1 MEQRPITQIMSF
13 FQEQLDLLEGVA
25 KIIVDLVKAASEP
38 TIPSNYRNNRE
49 AYRKDLWTLDNKTF
63 QKNLKN
69 GKYK

>member
-1 MEQRPITQIMSF
+1 MGGLVLI
-13 FQEQLDLLEGVA
+13 GVIW
-25 KIIVDLVKAASEP
+25 IIVDLIKAANEP
-38 TIPSNYRNNRE
+38 TISSNYRNNRE

>member
-1 MEQRPITQIMSF
+1 MGGLVLIGIIW
-13 FQEQLDLLEGVA
+13 
-25 KIIVDLVKAASEP
+25 IIVDLVKAASEP

-49 AYRKDLWTLDNKTF
+49 AYRKDLYTLDSKEF

>member
-1 MEQRPITQIMSF
+1 MGGLVLIGIIW
-13 FQEQLDLLEGVA
+13 
-25 KIIVDLVKAASEP
+25 IIVDLVKAASEP

-49 AYRKDLWTLDNKTF
+49 EYRKDLWTLDNKTF

>member
-1 MEQRPITQIMSF
+1 MGGLILI
-13 FQEQLDLLEGVA
+13 GIIW
-25 KIIVDLVKAASEP
+25 IIVDLVKAASES

-49 AYRKDLWTLDNKTF
+49 LYEKDLWTLDSKTF

>member
-1 MEQRPITQIMSF
+1 MGGLILI
-13 FQEQLDLLEGVA
+13 GIVW
-25 KIIVDLVKAASEP
+25 IIVDLVKVASEP

>member
-1 MEQRPITQIMSF
+1 MGGLILIGVIWIIF
-13 FQEQLDLLEGVA
+13 DL
-25 KIIVDLVKAASEP
+25 IKASSEP

-49 AYRKDLWTLDNKTF
+49 LYEKDLYTLDSKEF